1 MPRVPTIKEVLPGA
15 NVNII
20 LKADQPTGRTVSG
33 TIADVLTRGNHPR
46 GIKVRLT
53 DGRVGRVQS
62 MSSGIGGQSAD
73 PASATEFAS
82 TAGFSW
88 GRASRDRRTEAD
100 EPPRNIGLDAYITTP
115 SRQKRR
121 SGRGEGAGVGGL
133 DGDAVAVAAAAAA
146 AAPVVTCPVCGGF
159 EGDEAAVAYHVASHF
174 AD

>member
-1 MPRVPTIKEVLPGA
+1 MPRVPTTKEVLPGA
-15 NVNII
+15 NVNIV

-62 MSSGIGGQSAD
+62 MSTSTGGQSSD
-73 PASATEFAS
+73 PAAAAEFS
-82 TAGFSW
+82 R
-88 GRASRDRRTEAD
+88 GRAPRDRRGEAD
-100 EPPRNIGLDAYITTP
+100 EPPQNIGLDAYITQP

-121 SGRGEGAGVGGL
+121 GGRVEVAGGGGL
-133 DGDAVAVAAAAAA
+133 DGDAVAVAAAA
-146 AAPVVTCPVCGGF
+146 PTVTCPVCGGF

-174 AD
+174 